1 MRMEQSAPVA
11 TQFVKEYVDAHESS
25 TIQVDDGHR
34 LITVTM
40 KGPATD
46 AGIMTLFRRLR
57 TMPEFA
63 DEYSVLFDASN
74 VGKVHVTGAGI
85 FNLTQASQ
93 GDENRM
99 AIVTVDQVGF
109 GMARMYEISA
119 NWKFDRIAVFTDMQP
134 ALQFLGISS

>member
-1 MRMEQSAPVA
+1 MTNATESA
-11 TQFVKEYVDAHESS
+11 
-25 TIQVDDGHR
+25 TIQVDDERR

-40 KGPATD
+40 EGPATD
-46 AGIMTLFRRLR
+46 AGLMALFDRLR
-57 TMPEFA
+57 PMREFT

-99 AIVTVDQVGF
+99 AIVTVDEFGF

-119 NWKFDRIAVFTDMQP
+119 NWKLDLIAVFTDIQT
-134 ALQFLGISS
+134 ALQFLGISN